1 MKELLIACSVLL
13 FASCAEPWETG
24 GGAEN
29 RPGKRTGRIVLPGA
43 TPVAGGH
50 CESSAIANALR
61 YEGYEVS
68 ECMIAGGGGAL
79 AFKYLKGTFPYIG
92 ARNDDMRERFFA
104 ASGIAWH
111 KSIPVGGDAGW
122 GEIARLLADGIPV
135 ILRVDM
141 RFLPYRWGGKYGP
154 SYTSFGWHLITLFGI
169 DWDKGIAYVSDT
181 EFGSLQAVKLSD
193 LHRARTSKTKNWP
206 PRAEFFWAEK
216 APRGFRIDPDRLVR
230 ASIGAVLENYRR
242 GADAQ
247 ASSDPAD
254 QDALLEGLSGLSRY
268 PQELVA
274 LGSGRNTFLLPA
286 LLEYMAGN
294 IEDFGTGGAS
304 FRMLYRDFI
313 VWAARESSF
322 GEVKSLLP
330 LLDSSIASWHCL
342 SAEFRQASKR
352 IKLLS
357 REEREAQ
364 FARFG
369 ELAKELNKNEK
380 SLYTGI
386 EAIAREE

>member
-1 MKELLIACSVLL
+1 MKEILIACSALL
-13 FASCAEPWETG
+13 FASCAAPWETG
-24 GGAEN
+24 CGAEN
-29 RPGKRTGRIVLPGA
+29 RSGKKTGRIVLPEVA
-43 TPVAGGH
+43 PVTGGH
-50 CESSAIANALR
+50 CESSAIMNALR
-61 YEGYEVS
+61 YEGYDVS

-92 ARNDDMRERFFA
+92 ARNEDMRERFFA

-111 KSIPVGGDAGW
+111 KSIPKGENAGW
-122 GEIARLLADGIPV
+122 DEIARLLADGIPV

-169 DWDKGIAYVSDT
+169 DYDKGIAYVSDT
-181 EFGSLQAVKLSD
+181 EFGSLQAVRLSD

-206 PRAEFFWAEK
+206 PRAEFYWAEK
-216 APRGFRIDPDRLVR
+216 APRGFQIDADRLVR

-242 GADAQ
+242 GTDSSVLARDADR
-247 ASSDPAD
+247 
-254 QDALLEGLSGLSRY
+254 DALLEGLSGLSRY
-268 PQELVA
+268 PEELVA
-274 LGSGRNTFLLPA
+274 LGSGRNTYLLPS

-322 GEVKSLLP
+322 GEVESLIP
-330 LLDSSIASWHCL
+330 LLDDSIASWHAL

-352 IKLLS
+352 IKGLS
-357 REEREAQ
+357 RDAQAAQ

-369 ELAKELNKNEK
+369 ELAKELYKDEK
-380 SLYTGI
+380 ALYTGI
-386 EAIAREE
+386 EAVAREE

>member
-1 MKELLIACSVLL
+1 MKEILIACSSLV
-13 FASCAEPWETG
+13 FASCAAPWETG

-29 RPGKRTGRIVLPGA
+29 RSGKKTGRIVLPEVA
-43 TPVAGGH
+43 PVAGGH
-50 CESSAIANALR
+50 CESSAIMNALR
-61 YEGYEVS
+61 YEGYDVS

-79 AFKYLKGTFPYIG
+79 AFKYLKGTYPYIG
-92 ARNDDMRERFFA
+92 ARNDDMRERFFSA
-104 ASGIAWH
+104 AGIAWH
-111 KSIPVGGDAGW
+111 KTIPEGGAAGW
-122 GEIARLLADGIPV
+122 DEIARLLADGIPV

-169 DWDKGIAYVSDT
+169 DYDKGIAYVSDT
-181 EFGSLQAVKLSD
+181 EFGSLQAVRLSD

-206 PRAEFFWAEK
+206 PRAEFYWAEK
-216 APRGFRIDPDRLVR
+216 APQGFQIDADRLVC
-230 ASIGAVLENYRR
+230 ASIDAVLENYRR
-242 GADAQ
+242 GADI
-247 ASSDPAD
+247 SVLGSDAD
-254 QDALLEGLSGLSRY
+254 RDALLEGLSGLSRY
-268 PQELVA
+268 PEELVA
-274 LGSGRNTFLLPA
+274 LGSGRNTYLLPS

-322 GEVKSLLP
+322 GEVESLIP
-330 LLDSSIASWHCL
+330 LLDDSIASWHAL

-352 IKLLS
+352 IKGLS
-357 REEREAQ
+357 RDAQAAQ
-364 FARFG
+364 FAQVG
-369 ELAKELNKNEK
+369 ELAKELYKDEK
-380 SLYTGI
+380 ALYTGI